1 MQPMLDTQKEQLLKR
16 ASRASLATATLLIVV
31 KLIAWGLSGS
41 ISVLATFTD
50 SILDAFVSIINL
62 IAISIALKPA
72 DEDHHYGHG
81 KAEQLASLAQCG
93 FVGGS
98 GLVLVLHAIDGLRHG
113 SEVESSGAALI
124 TMLFSMACTL
134 ALVLYQARVVRLTG
148 SLAIHTDSLHYR
160 MDLLTNAGVIAALLA
175 AQRGWSFVDPLV
187 GILIALYMILSI
199 LRVAWDAIQML
210 MDRAL
215 GEEKTALI
223 EKQVLSE
230 RHIVGMHRLRTRMS
244 GITPVIQLDLGLDGQ
259 LSLQEAHGIG
269 KRVEKRLLEVIPDAD
284 ITIHLAPRQ
293 PGSAG
298 INSSTSAKNGS
309 TPAVFCTNEKPT

>member
-1 MQPMLDTQKEQLLKR
+1 MQPISDEKKKKLLKR
-16 ASRASLATATLLIVV
+16 ASHASLATATLLIIV
-31 KLIAWGLSGS
+31 KLVAWGLSGS
-41 ISVLATFTD
+41 ISVLAAFTD

-62 IAISIALKPA
+62 VAVSIALKPA

-113 SEVESSGAALI
+113 SAVESSGAALI
-124 TMLFSMACTL
+124 SMVFSMVCTL
-134 ALVLYQARVVRLTG
+134 VLVLYQARVVRLTG

-160 MDLLTNAGVIAALLA
+160 LDLLTNAGVVVALLA
-175 AQRGWSFVDPLV
+175 AQHGWGFVDPV
-187 GILIALYMILSI
+187 IGILIALYMIVSV

-215 GEEKTALI
+215 GAEKTALI

-230 RHIVGMHRLRTRMS
+230 REIVAMDRLRTRMS
-244 GITPVIQLDLGLDGQ
+244 GVTPVIQLDLGLDGQ

-269 KRVEKRLLEVIPDAD
+269 QRVQQRLLAVIPDAD
-284 ITIHLAPRQ
+284 ITIHLAPR
-293 PGSAG
+293 
-298 INSSTSAKNGS
+298 
-309 TPAVFCTNEKPT
+309 